1 MNRRK
6 FLEAFSAAAV
16 LPARAWQA
24 PPRPGRIRITD
35 VRVVRLRTLRE
46 AGVLEPA
53 WNPGGEMRFTVG
65 GGSFTEIR
73 TDQGLTGIGPGM
85 AEDLLP
91 AVKAQLVGKDPFDI
105 EQHSARLRYY
115 ARGVAYR
122 GSACADIALWD
133 VIGKACGQPLYKLFG
148 GGKDRVPAY
157 ASMIVLSTPEERAQM
172 AGRLLEEGW
181 KAIKLRLHHEAL
193 PDDIRTV
200 EAVRK
205 AVGDRMVI
213 MTDAN
218 QAQSSGNWQPGV
230 VWDLRRAVE
239 TARQLEL
246 LGCYWLEE
254 PLARYAF
261 DQLAELN
268 RRVEIPIAG
277 GENNAGL
284 HEFRQ
289 MVELGVYDILQPE
302 SLVTEGITGLR
313 KIGALAELFGK
324 RVVPHHGGR
333 NIGTVAHLH
342 LVAAWPHAP
351 YLELLHDPPVGDYR
365 HAFAIFQN
373 PPLVDREGMIAVP
386 QGPGLGVEIDPGLIE
401 RAA

>member
-1 MNRRK
+1 MKRRE
-6 FLEAFSAAAV
+6 FLRAFWPAA
-16 LPARAWQA
+16 LPARTWQA
-24 PPRPGRIRITD
+24 PARPGRMKITD
-35 VRVVRLRTLRE
+35 VRLVRLRTLRE

-53 WNPGGEMRFTVG
+53 WNPGGQMRIMVG

-85 AEDLLP
+85 AEELVP
-91 AVKAQLVGKDPFDI
+91 AVKAQLVDKDPFDI
-105 EQHSARLRYY
+105 EEHSARLRYY
-115 ARGVAYR
+115 ARGAAYR

-133 VIGKACGQPLYKLFG
+133 LVGKACGQPLYKLFG
-148 GGKDRVPAY
+148 GGKERVMAY
-157 ASMIVLSTPEERAQM
+157 ASLILLSTPEER
-172 AGRLLEEGW
+172 GRLAERLLAEGW
-181 KAIKLRLHHEAL
+181 RAIKLRLHHASL
-193 PDDIRTV
+193 RDDIRTV

-205 AVGDRMVI
+205 AVGERMVI

-230 VWDLRRAVE
+230 LWDLRRAVE
-239 TARQLEL
+239 TARELER

-254 PLARYAF
+254 PLPRYAF

-268 RRVEIPIAG
+268 RRVEIAIAG
-277 GENNAGL
+277 GENNVGL

-289 MVELGVYDILQPE
+289 MVELGVYDVLQPE

-313 KIGALAELFGK
+313 KIGVLAELFGK

-365 HAFAIFQN
+365 HAFTIFKN
-373 PPLVDREGMIAVP
+373 PPLVDSDGMIAVP
-386 QGPGLGVEIDPGLIE
+386 QAPGLGVEIDPALIE
-401 RAA
+401 RA